1 MNHVRTLGHGL
12 FRSTAIALLSL
23 ATAAGLTACS
33 LFEPTAPG
41 ASDTTAGDAIEEN
54 NATEASENKSSSMS
68 DGTTSTTAPT
78 DDARASKEN
87 DEYFI
92 DIAIE
97 YLTAEQDYILNDTS
111 KDALRELMCDEGLT
125 QIMFDFDI
133 ISGIEAPDPD
143 DPSSAFKDGDVSR
156 AAIDDQEIISVYG
169 KSLENKRFRLDLKAE
184 PNRAAPPDRH
194 YCVENI
200 EYVAPTETSPSH
212 LPPAGNG

>member
-12 FRSTAIALLSL
+12 FRSAAIAILSL
-23 ATAAGLTACS
+23 STAAALTACS

-41 ASDTTAGDAIEEN
+41 ASDTTAGDAAEED
-54 NATEASENKSSSMS
+54 NATEGSANKNSSMP
-68 DGTTSTTAPT
+68 DGTTSTTAST
-78 DDARASKEN
+78 DDATASKEN

-97 YLTAEQDYILNDTS
+97 YLAAEQDYILNDTS
-111 KDALRELMCDEGLT
+111 KDALRALMCDDGLA

-156 AAIDDQEIISVYG
+156 TASNRHEIISVYG
-169 KSLENKRFRLDLKAE
+169 KSLENKRFRLDFKAE
-184 PNRAAPPDRH
+184 PNRATPPNRH

-200 EYVAPTETSPSH
+200 AYVAQTETSPSH
-212 LPPAGNG
+212 LPPVGNG